1 MQWSNG
7 YPFVRPPFLDRL
19 GLRHAAL
26 RYGAHSWPVLPRPGG
41 RVVLLATG
49 GLFDV
54 IEVPAGIGLRAV
66 AAEKRGPVAV
76 AANGRWL
83 FFVRPG
89 LPLRSELDR
98 CFDVVLHGPGSS
110 VPAPPSRLPAGDV
123 RWAVRPGKIH
133 WRLPEP
139 AGVQALLVDALG
151 PLGHRPAGQEHVPR
165 QLSTLRRA
173 L

>member
-7 YPFVRPPFLDRL
+7 YPFVRPAFLDRL
-19 GLRHAAL
+19 RLRHAAL
-26 RYGAHSWPVLPRPGG
+26 RYAAHSWPVLPRPGG

-54 IEVPAGIGLRAV
+54 IEVPAGIGLRAI
-66 AAEKRGPVAV
+66 AARSPGPVAIG
-76 AANGRWL
+76 ADGRWL

-89 LPLRSELDR
+89 VPLCSELDR

-110 VPAPPSRLPAGDV
+110 VPAPPSRLPGGTA
-123 RWAVRPGKIH
+123 RWAIGPGKIH
-133 WRLPEP
+133 WRLPDS
-139 AGVQALLVDALG
+139 AGVQAVLVASLG
-151 PLGHRPAGQEHVPR
+151 PRGRRPARPDHVPR